1 VFRRLLLLAALAG
14 GATRGSA
21 PIDPAELRA
30 SIHVLASPALEG
42 RGTGTEGG
50 DRAARYVAGE
60 FRAAGLKPLGT
71 DRADAP
77 DAPLDGTGYFQP
89 FLATVGADPGP
100 GNSLTATWARR
111 TAEYPPDRSFV
122 PSTLSGSGT
131 IRAPVV
137 FAGYG
142 IVSRAAGRDDY
153 GGRDVTGRIVL
164 LLAGAPP
171 ASPESP
177 LASFAGIFHKV
188 LFARD
193 KGAAA
198 VVVASPDD
206 SDPARW
212 NTNRGFSDEGLP
224 VILVTRRVAEDWL
237 GAAGWT
243 VEAVRDELARRP
255 WPLNLPVTA
264 TVTTDV
270 RVRRR
275 PTANVLGMVEGS
287 DPALSAET
295 VVVAAHFD
303 HLGLG
308 GPSSLAADRRPAVHP
323 GADDN
328 ASGTAGLIALARAF
342 AAGPRPRRSVL
353 FAAFSGEELG
363 LLGSAHYVRHPVV
376 PLGKTVAMINMDM
389 IGRLREERLAVI
401 GTGSSP
407 GWPELLSE
415 LNREAGF
422 RLLFTSDPYGGSD
435 QQSFYLAEVPV
446 LFFFTGKHPE
456 YHTPADREETID
468 VRAEARV
475 VELVRRCVRRVADD
489 PIRPAFRDLDPSRS
503 RGARAAFGI
512 VPDFAAD
519 DAAGVAVARTVSGSA
534 ARDAGVR
541 AGDVIVALGG
551 HAIRT
556 LHDLRIVLS
565 ELGAG
570 ESVPLRVRR
579 GGEEIGL
586 TATFPRIPPGAPPA
600 GEPEKGRSR

>member
-1 VFRRLLLLAALAG
+1 VFRRLVLLAALAG
-14 GATRGSA
+14 GTARGPA
-21 PIDPAELRA
+21 AIDPAELRA
-30 SIHVLASPALEG
+30 SIHALTSPAFEG
-42 RGTGTEGG
+42 RGTGTAGG
-50 DRAARYVAGE
+50 DRAARFLAAE
-60 FRAAGLKPLGT
+60 FRAAGLEPLGT
-71 DRADAP
+71 ANP
-77 DAPLDGTGYFQP
+77 DAAESSLDGSGYFQP
-89 FLATVGADPGP
+89 FFASVGADPGP

-111 TAEYPPDRSFV
+111 TAEYPVDRSFV
-122 PSTLSGSGT
+122 PSTLSGSGSA
-131 IRAPVV
+131 RGLVV
-137 FAGYG
+137 FACYG

-153 GGRDVTGRIVL
+153 GERDVTGRIVL
-164 LLAGAPP
+164 LLAGSPP
-171 ASPESP
+171 GGPESP

-206 SDPARW
+206 SDQARW

-237 GAAGWT
+237 GSAGWT
-243 VEAVRDELARRP
+243 MEAVREELATRP

-264 TVTTDV
+264 AVSTDV

-275 PTANVLGMVEGS
+275 PTANVLGMIEGS
-287 DPALSAET
+287 DPALSGET
-295 VVVAAHFD
+295 VVVGAHFD

-328 ASGTAGLIALARAF
+328 ASGAAGLIALARAF

-376 PLGKTVAMINMDM
+376 PLEKTVAMVNMDM
-389 IGRLREERLAVI
+389 IGRLRGERLAVI

-407 GWPELLSE
+407 GWPGLLSE
-415 LNREAGF
+415 LNRDAGF

-435 QQSFYLAEVPV
+435 QQSFYLAGVPV

-468 VRAEARV
+468 FRAEARV
-475 VELVRRCVRRVADD
+475 VELVRRCIRRIADD
-489 PIRPAFRDLDPSRS
+489 PVRPAFRELDPSTG
-503 RGARAAFGI
+503 RGSRAAFGI
-512 VPDFAAD
+512 VPDFAAA
-519 DAAGVAVARTVSGSA
+519 DAAGVAVARTIAGSA
-534 ARDAGVR
+534 AREAGVC
-541 AGDVIVALGG
+541 AGDVIVSLAG

-565 ELGAG
+565 DLGAG
-570 ESVPLRVRR
+570 ETVSLRVRR
-579 GGEEIGL
+579 DGREIALATTLPDASPPTDRVRGGE
-586 TATFPRIPPGAPPA
+586 R
-600 GEPEKGRSR
+600 

>member
-1 VFRRLLLLAALAG
+1 MFRRLFLLAALA
-14 GATRGSA
+14 AAAARGSA
-21 PIDPAELRA
+21 AIDPAELRE
-30 SIHVLASPALEG
+30 SIHVLASPAFEG

-50 DRAARYVAGE
+50 DRAARFVAAE

-71 DRADAP
+71 DRADAV
-77 DAPLDGTGYFQP
+77 DAPLDGSGYFQP

-111 TAEYPPDRSFV
+111 TAEYPLDRSFV
-122 PSTLSGSGT
+122 PSTLSGSGVA
-131 IRAPVV
+131 RGPVV

-153 GGRDVTGRIVL
+153 GSRDVTGRIVL
-164 LLAGAPP
+164 LLAG
-171 ASPESP
+171 SPSADRGSP

-224 VILVTRRVAEDWL
+224 VILVNRRVAEDWL

-243 VEAVRDELARRP
+243 VEAVRDELAKRP

-264 TVTTDV
+264 AVSTDV
-270 RVRRR
+270 RPRRR
-275 PTANVLGMVEGS
+275 PTANVLGMIEGS
-287 DPALSAET
+287 DRALSAET
-295 VVVAAHFD
+295 VVVGAHFD

-328 ASGTAGLIALARAF
+328 ASGTAGLIALARSF

-363 LLGSAHYVRHPVV
+363 LLGSAHYVRHPAV
-376 PLGKTVAMINMDM
+376 PLEKTVAMINMDM
-389 IGRLREERLAVI
+389 IGRLRGDRLAVI

-415 LNREAGF
+415 LNREAGL

-435 QQSFYLAEVPV
+435 QQSFYLADVPV

-456 YHTPADREETID
+456 YHTPADREETVD
-468 VRAEARV
+468 VGGEAKV
-475 VELVRRCVRRVADD
+475 VELVGRCVRRIADD
-489 PIRPAFRDLDPSRS
+489 PVRPAFLDLDPSGG
-503 RGARAAFGI
+503 RGSRAAFGI
-512 VPDFAAD
+512 VPDFAAAD
-519 DAAGVAVARTVSGSA
+519 EAGVAIARTIAGSA
-534 ARDAGVR
+534 AQEAGVR
-541 AGDVIVALGG
+541 AGDVVVAFGG

-570 ESVPLRVRR
+570 ETVPLRVRR
-579 GGEEIGL
+579 HGNEISL
-586 TATFPRIPPGAPPA
+586 TATLPRISPGAPPVRDR
-600 GEPEKGRSR
+600 GGQR